1 MNNNS
6 IDITSLLL
14 QVLNLQILFK
24 DFNNGDLMKELQHQD
39 SSYLAK
45 IIKQNEEIL
54 EILKKGSEN
63 NGRESN

>member
-14 QVLNLQILFK
+14 QVLNLQLLFK

>member
-14 QVLNLQILFK
+14 QVLNLQLLFK

-39 SSYLAK
+39 SNYLAK

-54 EILKKGSEN
+54 EILKKGSED